1 MLFTKKSRCRW
12 LMKNKWLIIIGL
24 KDEVFFNLRSN
35 AVYNFWCGRC
45 NATYYGET
53 YWHLKV
59 RVGDHSGFS
68 TLTRKML
75 KSKTTTAVKDHMFF
89 CDHMFSLEAFK
100 IWQIIQNFFLRS
112 KKVLKSHDKPELN
125 RNEKS
130 LLLYLFD

>member
-1 MLFTKKSRCRW
+1 MKCFLTYAVMQFTNFGVVDAMLPI
-12 LMKNKWLIIIGL
+12 MP
-24 KDEVFFNLRSN
+24 NLR
-35 AVYNFWCGRC
+35 
-45 NATYYGET
+45 
-53 YWHLKV
+53 V

-89 CDHMFSLEAFK
+89 CDHMFSLEDFK

-130 LLLYLFD
+130 LPLYIFD